1 MSRWQSTIDSIV
13 SRLAN
18 LEGIEDVDEEAKND
32 YSPLKKPQ
40 GGKKKGKVQ
49 QGKLPEPV
57 A

>member
-1 MSRWQSTIDSIV
+1 
-13 SRLAN
+13 LAN